1 MIKHHIERHIDI
13 ADALES
19 NIADGDAATV
29 ADQACDL
36 LGFYSNLR
44 FLFCDI
50 APDQRHTVVSQLESI
65 IADCNARIKTLNQ
78 DTLAEL
84 QMGLDVPGY
93 KLKAGTERRVWRDD
107 AIITL
112 KEHLEPADLY
122 DMKLK
127 GIPAV
132 EKLLGKNGLKPAA
145 RTALLENIINV
156 STGTPSL
163 VKEK

>member
-1 MIKHHIERHIDI
+1 MIKELLSKHMEAWVHNDNTPTPQHVDSVSVLFELLLAETQAVDRHK
-13 ADALES
+13 
-19 NIADGDAATV
+19 TV
-29 ADQACDL
+29 S
-36 LGFYSNLR
+36 Y
-44 FLFCDI
+44 
-50 APDQRHTVVSQLESI
+50 LESI

-84 QMGLDVPGY
+84 QLGLDVPGF
-93 KLKAGTERRVWRDD
+93 KLKQGSERRAWRDG
-107 AIITL
+107 AIDTL

-145 RTALLENIINV
+145 RTALLESIIDV
-156 STGTPSL
+156 SVGTQSL

>member
-1 MIKHHIERHIDI
+1 MIKNSILNRVD
-13 ADALES
+13 S
-19 NIADGDAATV
+19 FNILTGHNCNASIS
-29 ADQACDL
+29 DL
-36 LGFYSNLR
+36 LDFHGELHH
-44 FLFCDI
+44 LFCDDLE
-50 APDQRHTVVSQLESI
+50 PDQRHTVVSQLESI
-65 IADCNARIKTLNQ
+65 IADCKARIKTLNQ

-122 DMKLK
+122 DMTLK

-145 RTALLENIINV
+145 RTALLENIIDV